1 MTLSPNP
8 VRNWFST
15 NTFFAMATLAAL
27 QVGTGGHATEQFY
40 KSRGGK
46 GYALARY
53 QMPEQVDQLAIEQL
67 AIERTPVE
75 DLSQIREAFKF
86 SVTDLA
92 SLFGVS
98 RQAIYD
104 WQSGKVIG
112 PDNLIKLQDL
122 ARASDLIR
130 AASVQNAAAVMRRKI
145 RQGKT
150 FIDIVKDGGDA
161 EKAARDLVAMLRREG
176 EERARL
182 DARLGA
188 RNDQKLQSSLIGAP
202 MLGEG

>member
-1 MTLSPNP
+1 MTLSSNP

-53 QMPEQVDQLAIEQL
+53 QMPEQFDQL

-130 AASVQNAAAVMRRKI
+130 AASVQNAATVMRRKI